1 MAKNEREIRE
11 ELIRELQTTGG
22 LKAYETAMRICDD
35 PKATSAAKASA
46 VNSLLR
52 AGGFFEKQE
61 TTDEKD
67 LHELSGPEMA
77 AMATKLLREYKESL
91 SDRKGQDSNSIF
103 E

>member
-1 MAKNEREIRE
+1 MAKSEREIRE

-22 LKAYETAMRICDD
+22 LKAYQTAMRICDD

-61 TTDEKD
+61 TADEKE
-67 LHELSGPEMA
+67 LHELSGHELA
-77 AMATKLLREYKESL
+77 AKVARALRKSADNDRARESEGNL
-91 SDRKGQDSNSIF
+91 FD
-103 E
+103 

>member
-1 MAKNEREIRE
+1 MAKSEREIRE

-61 TTDEKD
+61 TADEKE
-67 LHELSGPEMA
+67 LHELTGPELA
-77 AMATKLLREYKESL
+77 ARLAKVLRRSED
-91 SDRKGQDSNSIF
+91 SDRSHDNRGDLFS
-103 E
+103 

>member
-1 MAKNEREIRE
+1 MAKSERQIRE

-61 TTDEKD
+61 TTDEKE
-67 LHELSGPEMA
+67 LHELSGPELA
-77 AMATKLLREYKESL
+77 AKVARALQKSKEIDPPPETEGNL
-91 SDRKGQDSNSIF
+91 FG
-103 E
+103 